1 MTRNEKRNSR
11 SRTRIGVIV
20 VLGLLVVLVGGYTIR
35 STYYAQRFLP
45 NTVVN
50 GVKIN
55 HLPGRA
61 APRPIKIYIY

>member
-45 NTVVN
+45 NS
-50 GVKIN
+50 
-55 HLPGRA
+55 HHFE
-61 APRPIKIYIY
+61 

>member
-45 NTVVN
+45 IERLPVSYRT
-50 GVKIN
+50 
-55 HLPGRA
+55 HLS
-61 APRPIKIYIY
+61 

>member
-35 STYYAQRFLP
+35 STYYAQPFYQMAFFTNYEKL
-45 NTVVN
+45 N
-50 GVKIN
+50 
-55 HLPGRA
+55 
-61 APRPIKIYIY
+61 